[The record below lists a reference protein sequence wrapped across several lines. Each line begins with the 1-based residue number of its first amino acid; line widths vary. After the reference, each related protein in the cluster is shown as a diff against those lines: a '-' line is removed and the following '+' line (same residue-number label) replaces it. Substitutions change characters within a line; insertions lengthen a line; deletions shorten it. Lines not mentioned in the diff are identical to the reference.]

1 MALGIVCLSER
12 SRLLRQVTRR
22 RLLSSVATLGL
33 LGAAQGSPASGA
45 ADVPLSRLAARSGR
59 HFGAAV
65 RIEEIRAQA
74 DLRDA
79 VLRECSSLTPEI
91 ALKWDA
97 VERSPGAF
105 RFEAVDDLL
114 GFANRQGLRCHG
126 HTLLWH
132 GSTPDWAQAQLRS
145 QRSWTLVQ
153 RYMEAVLS
161 RYRSAIGQWDVVNEP
176 IETGYRMDGLRGS
189 VFLEVFGPDYIAR
202 ALHEARRL
210 APGAELMINEFAL
223 EADSQVERDRRY
235 HFLKLLE
242 RLKRAGVPLDGVG
255 LQAHLDLSN
264 GPIRDAVYAPF
275 LREIAGLGLFIVIT
289 ELDVKE
295 YDYAQP
301 VERRDRAVADAT
313 LRYLDIA
320 LAQPA
325 VRGVSTWGM
334 SDRHS
339 WLRVTPEDL
348 ARHPGNWKDGSTPGL
363 NRGLPFDG
371 LMRRKP
377 MYHAIANALRHAP
390 ARTG

>member
-1 MALGIVCLSER
+1 
-12 SRLLRQVTRR
+12 LLRHMTRR
-22 RLLSSVATLGL
+22 RLLSSAAMLGL
-33 LGAAQGSPASGA
+33 FGSTGSGPASAVSG
-45 ADVPLSRLAARSGR
+45 DSLSQLAARSGR
-59 HFGAAV
+59 YFGAAV
-65 RIEEIRAQA
+65 RIEDILAEA
-74 DLRDA
+74 DLRGT
-79 VLRECSSLTPEI
+79 VLRECASLTPEI

-105 RFEAVDDLL
+105 RFGPIDDLL
-114 GFANRQGLRCHG
+114 SFAVQQGLRLHG

-132 GSTPDWAQAQLRS
+132 GSVPDWAQAQLRS

-161 RYRSAIGQWDVVNEP
+161 RYRGTIGQWDVVNEP

-189 VFLEVFGPDYIAR
+189 VFLEAFGPDYVVR

-210 APGAELMINEFAL
+210 APGAELMINEFSL
-223 EADSQVERDRRY
+223 EADSKVESDRRY

-242 RLKRAGVPLDGVG
+242 RLKRAGAPLDGVG
-255 LQAHLDLSN
+255 LQAHLDLSK
-264 GPIRDAVYAPF
+264 GPVRAVVYAPF
-275 LREIAGLGLFIVIT
+275 LQDIAGLGLFIAIT

-301 VERRDRAVADAT
+301 VDRRDRDVADAT
-313 LRYLDIA
+313 ARYLDIA

-348 ARHPGNWKDGSTPGL
+348 ARHQGSWKDGSTPGF
-363 NRGLPFDG
+363 NRGLPFNSS
-371 LMRRKP
+371 MRRKP
-377 MYHAIANALRHAP
+377 MYHAIANALQHAP
-390 ARTG
+390 ARRG

>member
-1 MALGIVCLSER
+1 LSR
-12 SRLLRQVTRR
+12 HVTRR
-22 RLLSSVATLGL
+22 RLLSSAATLGL
-33 LGAAQGSPASGA
+33 FGATRGSPASA
-45 ADVPLSRLAARSGR
+45 ASDDALSQLAARSGR
-59 HFGAAV
+59 HFGTAV
-65 RIEEIRAQA
+65 HIEEIRAEA
-74 DLRDA
+74 DLRGS

-105 RFEAVDDLL
+105 RFGPVDELL
-114 GFANRQGLRCHG
+114 QFANQQGLRFHG
-126 HTLLWH
+126 HALLWH

-161 RYRSAIGQWDVVNEP
+161 RYRGAIGQWDVVNEP

-210 APGAELMINEFAL
+210 APAAELMVNEFSL
-223 EADSQVERDRRY
+223 EADIQVESDRRY

-255 LQAHLDLSN
+255 LQAHLDLSM
-264 GPIRDAVYAPF
+264 GPVRDVVYAPF

-295 YDYAQP
+295 HDYAQS

-313 LRYLDIA
+313 ARYLDIV

-339 WLRVTPEDL
+339 WLRITPEDL
-348 ARHPGNWKDGSTPGL
+348 ARHPGSWKDGSTPGF
-363 NRGLPFDG
+363 NRGLPFDSS
-371 LMRRKP
+371 MRRKP

-390 ARTG
+390 ARGG